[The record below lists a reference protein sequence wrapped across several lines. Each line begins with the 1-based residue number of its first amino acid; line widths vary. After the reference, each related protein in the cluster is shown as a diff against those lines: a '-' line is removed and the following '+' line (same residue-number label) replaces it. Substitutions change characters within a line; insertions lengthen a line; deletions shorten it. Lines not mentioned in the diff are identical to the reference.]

1 MDSKEMVEDS
11 ENLSSV
17 YGAEDSEATRS
28 AYEGWAEGYDAEN
41 LGNGYR
47 VPGIGTAM
55 IARHVMPNAGPVYD
69 AACGTGIIGGMLE
82 LLGYEDIVGSDLSPA
97 MLELAGT
104 PKPYV
109 RVYEHDLG
117 EPLPEEDKKY
127 AAVTCFGSLGPGHAP
142 PRCLDEFVRITKTGG
157 HVIFNTRA
165 ETYPEQELKE
175 KVDSLTGA
183 GIWTLVDQ
191 SPIFRSYYFI
201 EPEVT
206 SQVYVFQVK

>member
-1 MDSKEMVEDS
+1 MVEDN

-17 YGAEDSEATRS
+17 YGAENSDATRS

-55 IARHVMPNAGPVYD
+55 IARHVTRGTGPIYD
-69 AACGTGIIGGMLE
+69 AACGTGIIGGMLD
-82 LLGYEDIVGSDLSPA
+82 LLGYESIFGSDLSPA
-97 MLELAGT
+97 MLNFAGS
-104 PKPYV
+104 PKPYT

-117 EPLPEEDKKY
+117 EPLPEEDNKF

-142 PRCLDEFVRITKTGG
+142 PKCMDEFVRITKPGG

-165 ETYPEQELKE
+165 ETYSEQELKQ
-175 KVDSLTGA
+175 KVDDLMNTGA
-183 GIWTLVDQ
+183 WTLVDQ

-201 EPEVT
+201 EPDVT
-206 SQVYVFQVK
+206 SQVYVFQVA